1 MIRFQG
7 DRPHLFIKTL
17 LQAWDGQEISTSRL
31 ERKVRPST
39 LVSSPITLNVFLWR
53 PLPADMLEYARMDTH
68 YLLPLYDRMN
78 NDLIDRTNS
87 IPTLGS
93 TISPEGTEQLSQDH
107 PTNFDLLIEV
117 YRESKELC
125 RRLYS
130 KKILSDDFLHD
141 TNFRYFIHSNHSCKK
156 LILL

>member
-1 MIRFQG
+1 
-7 DRPHLFIKTL
+7 
-17 LQAWDGQEISTSRL
+17 
-31 ERKVRPST
+31 
-39 LVSSPITLNVFLWR
+39 
-53 PLPADMLEYARMDTH
+53 MLEYARMDTH

-87 IPTLGS
+87 APTLSS
-93 TISPEGTEQLSQDH
+93 TISPEGTEQLSQEQ

-130 KKILSDDFLHD
+130 KKVLSDDFLHD
-141 TNFRYFIHSNHSCKK
+141 TNFRYFIHSIHSCKK
-156 LILL
+156 THFFFQFLL

>member
-1 MIRFQG
+1 MDKKYQRADWREKWEDESPQQDVVPNNI
-7 DRPHLFIKTL
+7 PYIFI
-17 LQAWDGQEISTSRL
+17 
-31 ERKVRPST
+31 
-39 LVSSPITLNVFLWR
+39 WR

-87 IPTLGS
+87 APTLSS
-93 TISPEGTEQLSQDH
+93 TISPEGTEQLSQEQ

-130 KKILSDDFLHD
+130 KKVLSDDFLHD
-141 TNFRYFIHSNHSCKK
+141 TNFRYFIHSIHSCKK
-156 LILL
+156 THFFFQFLL